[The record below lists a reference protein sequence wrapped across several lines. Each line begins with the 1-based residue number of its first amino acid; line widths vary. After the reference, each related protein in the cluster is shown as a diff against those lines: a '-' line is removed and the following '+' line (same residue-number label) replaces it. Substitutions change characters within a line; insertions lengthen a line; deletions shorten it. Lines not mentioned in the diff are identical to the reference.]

1 MHPIK
6 MSGRENYYLFRT
18 ISSMS
23 RGLLVVFF
31 LVLCQDGTWAQLA
44 PKVTVSNG
52 IIDADIYLPDPEDG
66 YYRGVRFDWS
76 GVVAQLNYKGHSYF
90 GQWFPTYDPFL
101 HDAITGPVEAFDPL
115 GYEQAKPGELF
126 TKVGVGVLERLD
138 TSRYHFSRPYK
149 VREPGKWT
157 VNQAKDKV
165 EFIHELS
172 SGDYWYE
179 YRKVVRLDGSKMIID
194 HVLNNKGDKPIDT
207 EVFNHN
213 FFVIDQSAVGPGF
226 VIRFPFEIE
235 ADPSGLGEFA
245 RMEGKEIRYVQTLA
259 GNNRAR
265 LRSVKGFSSSEGYR
279 FEIENQNTGAGVRVS
294 CDRPISSLIYWS
306 APKTVCPEPY
316 IHVKALPGESFS
328 WSITY
333 DYYTF

>member
-6 MSGRENYYLFRT
+6 MSGKENYYLFRT
-18 ISSMS
+18 INS
-23 RGLLVVFF
+23 RSRVLLVAF
-31 LVLCQDGTWAQLA
+31 LLMFCQAGILAQQAPTGTI
-44 PKVTVSNG
+44 SNG
-52 IIDADIYLPDPEDG
+52 TIDASLYLPDPESG

-76 GVVAQLNYKGHSYF
+76 GVVAQLDYKGHSYF
-90 GQWFPTYDPFL
+90 GQWFPKYDPFL

-115 GYEQAKPGELF
+115 GYEQAGPGEFF
-126 TKVGVGVLERLD
+126 TKVGVGVLERID

-149 VREPGKWT
+149 LSEPGKWT
-157 VNQAKDKV
+157 VNQAKDQV

-172 SGDYWYE
+172 SGDYPYE

-194 HVLNNKGDKPIDT
+194 HVLTNRGDKTIDT

-213 FFVIDQSAVGPGF
+213 FFVIDKEAVGPGI

-235 ADPSGLGEFA
+235 ADVSGLGDLA
-245 RMEGKEIRYVQTLA
+245 RAEGREIYYVKTLTE
-259 GNNRAR
+259 NDRAR
-265 LRSVKGFSSSEGYR
+265 LRSIRGYSTTEGYS
-279 FEIENQNTGAGVRVS
+279 FEIENQDTGAGVRVS
-294 CDRPISSLIYWS
+294 CDRPISRLIYWS

-316 IHVKALPGESFS
+316 IHVEALPGGSFS